1 MNVLALLRALRPQQW
16 SKNVFVLAALAF
28 AWGDRTLVP
37 PVGDAEALRVLC
49 AFAAF
54 CCAAS
59 AIYLVN
65 DVLDAEQ
72 DRLHPEKRTRPIA
85 SGELAVPV
93 ALGAALALVCGAGLL
108 ARRASAGGWDV
119 AWVVGSYTL
128 MNLAYS
134 LKLKQVA
141 LLDVFCIAL
150 GFLLRVIAG
159 GLASGAPVSHWL
171 LLCTLFLALFLAL
184 NKRRAELALLGADGA
199 NHRAALGA
207 YTLGFLDQMVTVLAA
222 ATLVCYALYTV
233 DPATSAKFGGHARL
247 LWTVP
252 CVVFGLG
259 RYMLLVQSGRAGGN
273 PTRMFLGSDPLFLAN
288 TLLWGALV
296 YWAIKG

>member
-1 MNVLALLRALRPQQW
+1 MSSLALLRAMRPQQW

-28 AWGDRTLVP
+28 AWGDRTLGP
-37 PVGDAEALRVLC
+37 PVGAAEAWRVLS

-72 DRLHPEKRTRPIA
+72 DRQHPEKRSRPIA
-85 SGELAVPV
+85 SGELSIPV
-93 ALGAALALVCGAGLL
+93 ALGTAVVLAIAALLL
-108 ARRASAGGWDV
+108 ARRADAGAGEV
-119 AWVVGSYTL
+119 ALVVGGYTL

-134 LKLKQVA
+134 LKLKHVA

-150 GFLLRVIAG
+150 GFLLRVVAG

-184 NKRRAELALLGADGA
+184 NKRRAELALLGDGGA
-199 NHRAALGA
+199 NHRASLGA
-207 YTLGFLDQMVTVLAA
+207 YTLGFLDQMVTVVAA

-233 DPATSAKFGGHARL
+233 DPQTSAKFGGHARM

-252 CVVFGLG
+252 CVVFGLA
-259 RYMLLVQSGRAGGN
+259 RYMLLVQGGRAGGN
-273 PTRMFLGSDPLFLAN
+273 PTRMFLGADPLFLAN
-288 TLLWGALV
+288 TLLWAALV
-296 YWAIKG
+296 AWAIKG